1 MTAFAVFQVDQHVV
15 ARVINYERGALSDPH
30 GAQITHLRRT
40 IHRHVQEVVERG
52 VARGDFDTASA
63 EMATMAIL
71 SLGIDIAR
79 WYGQDATWPAGRIAR
94 FYADAALRI
103 VGSR

>member
-1 MTAFAVFQVDQHVV
+1 
-15 ARVINYERGALSDPH
+15 
-30 GAQITHLRRT
+30 
-40 IHRHVQEVVERG
+40 
-52 VARGDFDTASA
+52 
-63 EMATMAIL
+63 MATMAIL

-103 VGSR
+103 VRSR